1 MPRITDSKTH
11 NFYSIQQLFCLP
23 SGSFAQDISLKILMV
38 RLKISLADNNK
49 SDTPPSSFALTVS
62 HRVLMVH
69 RKIAIVT
76 NGQSA
81 FPLEQL

>member
-1 MPRITDSKTH
+1 
-11 NFYSIQQLFCLP
+11 
-23 SGSFAQDISLKILMV
+23 MV